1 MTKDQYNA
9 YNRKILIS
17 LAAVN
22 CYQCIYS
29 ALHYAQAEEAI
40 DDARSYALFVTGDAM
55 RDEVKI
61 TLQLRDTLTAAK
73 RQHEEAERF
82 ADAAR

>member
-1 MTKDQYNA
+1 MTREQYDG
-9 YNRKILIS
+9 YNRKVLCA

-22 CYQCIYS
+22 CYQCFYS

-55 RDEVKI
+55 SDEVKI
-61 TLQLRDTLTAAK
+61 TLHLRDTLTAAK